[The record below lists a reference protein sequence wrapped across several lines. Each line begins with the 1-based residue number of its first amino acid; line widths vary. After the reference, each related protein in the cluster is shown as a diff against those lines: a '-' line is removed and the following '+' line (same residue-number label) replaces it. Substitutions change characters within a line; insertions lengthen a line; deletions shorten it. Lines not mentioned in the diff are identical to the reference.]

1 MKTQWYSKDELSSL
15 QFKKLQN
22 ILNYSYEYVPFYKK
36 RFDNLGLKPADIKNF
51 DDFKK
56 IPSLKR
62 QEIIDNHVDML
73 DVRFLDSL
81 KKINPDKQ
89 APGKPRGL
97 SLFSRHKLIMNTS
110 SGSTGAPT
118 VFYEDGTQTGLN
130 WSNELR
136 IKSWFCA
143 DPGSKEVRFLRASR
157 EELTKNLIATF
168 RRYVWSQLLLP
179 GVNLRE
185 EDHARSYE
193 RLMEFK
199 PKILWGFTSAMS
211 ELAKYMI
218 DNNLSIGDASPNVA
232 ITWAAPLYDFE
243 EKRIE
248 TAFKCKVTNIYGTR
262 EVGHIATRCPE
273 GSMHI
278 NEESLFVENM
288 KDESNSS
295 ATGNEILATSLV
307 KVPMP
312 FIKFETGDIGEVVES
327 NCKCGRHLK
336 VINNLLGRT
345 GEVIFDKDG
354 KMIAPNVWCRFFME
368 GKLASRINRFQIR
381 YMKNKDIEMKIEKGK
396 NYNDETHNLIVNK
409 FYDQFSTDNKLTV
422 KYVEKIEPTKSGKF
436 KMIINE
442 LNETN

>member
-1 MKTQWYSKDELSSL
+1 
-15 QFKKLQN
+15 
-22 ILNYSYEYVPFYKK
+22 
-36 RFDNLGLKPADIKNF
+36 
-51 DDFKK
+51 
-56 IPSLKR
+56 
-62 QEIIDNHVDML
+62 
-73 DVRFLDSL
+73 
-81 KKINPDKQ
+81 
-89 APGKPRGL
+89 
-97 SLFSRHKLIMNTS
+97 
-110 SGSTGAPT
+110 
-118 VFYEDGTQTGLN
+118 
-130 WSNELR
+130 
-136 IKSWFCA
+136 
-143 DPGSKEVRFLRASR
+143 
-157 EELTKNLIATF
+157 
-168 RRYVWSQLLLP
+168 
-179 GVNLRE
+179 LRE

-193 RLMEFK
+193 RIMEFK

-248 TAFKCKVTNIYGTR
+248 TAFNCKVTNIYGTR

-278 NEESLFVENM
+278 NQESLYVEN
-288 KDESNSS
+288 KDEENESPES
-295 ATGNEILATSLV
+295 GNEILATSLV

-312 FIKFETGDIGEVVES
+312 FIKFETGDIGEVNES
-327 NCKCGRHLK
+327 NCKCGRHLN

-396 NYNDETHNLIVNK
+396 NFNDETHNLIVNK
-409 FYDQFSTDNKLTV
+409 FYDQFSSDNKLTV
-422 KYVEKIEPTKSGKF
+422 NYVDKIEPQKSGKY